1 MIKRDQLSQSVV
13 DVMKHYGLGVSETEL
28 HVSMEDDGVPD
39 ARLMSVS
46 TRDLRRHGFLGEW
59 RDIELAKIPHLA
71 FPALLVMCTG
81 DILILHEINDGSARL
96 SAPSIPELIEVFSL
110 DQLEKAYSGKALL
123 IKPENSA
130 RLMNPEDYPKEKTS
144 WLIAPILRNLSVYR
158 DVFTVALVANLL
170 AAGIALFAMQVYDR
184 VIPNGAFDTLWILA
198 SGVAI
203 AAIMEFGLR
212 LIRSHMIEIS
222 GRDIDIQLSSSL
234 YRQVMGIRM
243 EHQPKSVGSFISQIR
258 ELSSVREF
266 LTTNTVSSLSDLPF
280 SLAFLVIIYLI
291 GGPVALVVIGAALL
305 SILPGLVF
313 GKKLSKY
320 SRSGTKEGAI
330 YTGLLY
336 ETLSNVETVKSIGAE
351 TRMMK
356 RHEDLAAVVA
366 VTTSRSRLLTSM
378 IMQIASVAQQASYV
392 GVIIVGAYQISAGA
406 MTTGALVACTI
417 LSSRTLSPMNQIGQL
432 VTRWQMVK
440 SSAQNITKIME
451 MPADRDEGKKFARP
465 GSIKGAY
472 RFDGLEFSHQ
482 GATAPA
488 LKIDGLEIPAGQH
501 VAVLGGIGS
510 GKTTLLRVMSGLC
523 RSEKGAVL
531 LDGISVP
538 NIDPSIR
545 TRRIG
550 YLPQNVGV
558 FQGTLREN
566 LMSDGRRFSDE
577 DALEVLEAVGLAS
590 FVQAH
595 PDGLDMNIQASSVL
609 SGGQRQVIGLARLIL
624 QDPDVVLLDEPT
636 ASLDPTTE
644 VKIVEF
650 MQDWLKGRTLVMAT
664 HKREVLPLTERA
676 LVLVAGRLAKD
687 TPIGAKIHVL
697 KPDGAPAANAKEER

>member
-1 MIKRDQLSQSVV
+1 MIKQEQLSQSVV
-13 DVMKHYGLGVSETEL
+13 DVMKHYGLSLSETEL
-28 HVSMEDDGVPD
+28 HIGLEGDD
-39 ARLMSVS
+39 ASETRLMSVA

-59 RDIELAKIPHLA
+59 RDIQLSNIPALAY
-71 FPALLVMCTG
+71 PALLVMKTG
-81 DILILHEINDGSARL
+81 DILILHEIHDGSARL
-96 SAPSIPELIEVFSL
+96 SAPAIPDMIETFPLSEIVQS
-110 DQLEKAYSGKALL
+110 YSGKSLI

-130 RLMNPEDYPKEKTS
+130 RMMNPEDYPKEKTN
-144 WLIAPILRNLSVYR
+144 WLLAPVLRNLSVYR

-184 VIPNGAFDTLWILA
+184 VIPNEAFDTLWILA
-198 SGVAI
+198 SGVGI
-203 AAIMEFGLR
+203 AAVMEFGLR

-234 YRQVMGIRM
+234 YRHVMGIRM

-280 SLAFLVIIYLI
+280 ALVFLVIIGMI
-291 GGPVALVVIGAALL
+291 GGPVALVVICAAML
-305 SILPGLVF
+305 SILPGLIF
-313 GKKLSKY
+313 GKKLSRY
-320 SRSGTKEGAI
+320 SRNGTKEGAI

-336 ETLSNVETVKSIGAE
+336 ETLSNVETLKSIGAE

-366 VTTSRSRLLTSM
+366 VTTSRSRLLTST

-440 SSAQNITKIME
+440 SSAQNINKIME
-451 MPADRDEGKKFARP
+451 MPADREPGKKFARP
-465 GSIKGAY
+465 TGIKGHY
-472 RFDGLEFSHQ
+472 GFEGLEFSHQ
-482 GATAPA
+482 GTTAPA
-488 LKIDGLEIPAGQH
+488 LKIGNLHINAGEH

-523 RSEKGAVL
+523 KADKGAVL

-550 YLPQNVGV
+550 YLPQNVGI

-577 DALEVLEAVGLAS
+577 DAHSVLDAVGLGQ
-590 FVQAH
+590 FVRAH

-636 ASLDPTTE
+636 ASLDPQTE
-644 VKIVEF
+644 MKIVEF
-650 MQDWLKGRTLVMAT
+650 LQEWLKGRTLVMAT

-676 LVLVAGRLAKD
+676 LVLVAGHVAKD

-697 KPDGAPAANAKEER
+697 KPDGAMSAGVKEEG